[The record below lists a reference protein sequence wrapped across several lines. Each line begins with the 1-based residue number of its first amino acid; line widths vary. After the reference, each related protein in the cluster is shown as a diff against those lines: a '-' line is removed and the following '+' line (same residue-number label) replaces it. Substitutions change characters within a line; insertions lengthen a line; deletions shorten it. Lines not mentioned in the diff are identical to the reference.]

1 MMKKSWLLAVVGML
15 ALSVSG
21 CIVKESTYLK
31 KVEEAGSL
39 EQGLATCKEEVERLG
54 KQNEELVKKV
64 QSQQEQIGQIEKNR
78 EEKVQ
83 EVSKTY
89 TQMIEKMKSE
99 IAEGQVTITELQGR
113 LTVNMVD
120 AILFDSGRAD
130 IKPEGRQGD
139 PRRGAHGQCQDRRRT
154 RPGVSLE
161 LGALGGPRHQR
172 GPVSPAAR
180 RRSRPPV
187 CSSLRGVP
195 PRLGERHG
203 GGAYEKQ
210 ADRDRSRSQGLTAIP
225 FCHCEPEAKQSRM
238 RLLRRSRSSQ

>member
-15 ALSVSG
+15 ALSLSG

-99 IAEGQVTITELQGR
+99 IEDGQVTITELQGR

-130 IKPEGRQGD
+130 IKPEGRKVLQKV
-139 PRRGAHGQCQDRRRT
+139 AEVIGQVEDKAIRVEGHT
-154 RPGVSLE
+154 DNVKVG
-161 LGALGGPRHQR
+161 GALTRAFPSNWELSAARAINVARYLQR
-172 GPVSPAAR
+172 LGVDPALLSAAAYGEHRPVSENDTAEGRTKNR
-180 RRSRPPV
+180 RIEIV
-187 CSSLRGVP
+187 LVP
-195 PRLGERHG
+195 
-203 GGAYEKQ
+203 
-210 ADRDRSRSQGLTAIP
+210 RD
-225 FCHCEPEAKQSRM
+225 
-238 RLLRRSRSSQ
+238 

>member
-21 CIVKESTYLK
+21 CMVTESTYLK

-54 KQNEELVKKV
+54 KQNEELVKKI
-64 QSQQEQIGQIEKNR
+64 QSQQEQIGQVEKNR

-130 IKPEGRQGD
+130 IKPEGRQVLQKV
-139 PRRGAHGQCQDRRRT
+139 AEVIGQAEDKAIRVEGHT
-154 RPGVSLE
+154 DNVKIG
-161 LGALGGPRHQR
+161 GALARAFP
-172 GPVSPAAR
+172 SNWELSAAR
-180 RRSRPPV
+180 AINVARY
-187 CSSLRGVP
+187 LQ
-195 PRLGERHG
+195 RLGVDP
-203 GGAYEKQ
+203 A
-210 ADRDRSRSQGLTAIP
+210 L
-225 FCHCEPEAKQSRM
+225 
-238 RLLRRSRSSQ
+238 